1 MWKNEKKTKK
11 ELEELEMK
19 KKNNE
24 TIANIQK

>member
-19 KKNNE
+19 KKSNE
-24 TIANIQK
+24 TIAIIQK

>member
-24 TIANIQK
+24 TIAIIQK